1 MVHVCFICQ
10 EYETDIGHKTSTCPY
25 IQCQKC
31 GQIGHI
37 KTECPIL
44 VIKKE
49 YCVNIEEVETKDTK
63 KIQMNYEMDMLKAL
77 ELQEE
82 NENQKK
88 EILKMKTKT
97 KKKRKKIKK
106 LKRVIDDLKSQ
117 LKLSNNFQ
125 KSFEICKKSKILPQ
139 NQSTIKEDGEIS
151 VHSNSFQTSKKRR
164 IDYKE
169 YLQSPSNLEKEKEN
183 RIKEKSKK
191 PETQI
196 IKLKNTIDGMQVYS
210 WRINKLK

>member
-1 MVHVCFICQ
+1 MNCQ
-10 EYETDIGHKTSTCPY
+10 
-25 IQCQKC
+25 
-31 GQIGHI
+31 
-37 KTECPIL
+37 
-44 VIKKE
+44 
-49 YCVNIEEVETKDTK
+49 
-63 KIQMNYEMDMLKAL
+63 
-77 ELQEE
+77 
-82 NENQKK
+82 
-88 EILKMKTKT
+88 
-97 KKKRKKIKK
+97 
-106 LKRVIDDLKSQ
+106 
-117 LKLSNNFQ
+117 
-125 KSFEICKKSKILPQ
+125 
-139 NQSTIKEDGEIS
+139 DGEIS